1 MKLFFSILAALAF
14 ASGFSSPA
22 AATCLSGVC
31 PTSNAN
37 TQAPIPPISRNW
49 QSMITFNGGWA
60 ASTDGLASGIGDH
73 VDVTSDITENYVM
86 NSLGSVIVDP
96 NCRAD
101 CGDQTLT
108 SNWNMMQRV
117 NNHSLVT
124 SAGVGTTAVP
134 IMARAGTMSM
144 GSLAG
149 FMGSQMVT
157 GVPPLTINP
166 LPEPTGN

>member
-1 MKLFFSILAALAF
+1 MKLFFSCLGALAL
-14 ASGFSSPA
+14 ATTLSSPA

-31 PTSNAN
+31 PSTV
-37 TQAPIPPISRNW
+37 TPPPVPRDW
-49 QSMITFNGGWA
+49 QSMITFNGGWN

-86 NSLGSVIVDP
+86 NSLGSVMVDP

-108 SNWNMMQRV
+108 SNWNMMQAV
-117 NNHSLVT
+117 NNRSLVT
-124 SAGVGTTAVP
+124 STGVGTTAAP
-134 IMARAGTMSM
+134 IAARAGTMSM
-144 GSLAG
+144 GSLSG

-157 GVPPLTINP
+157 GVPPLVINP
-166 LPEPTGN
+166 LPEPAGN